1 MKEELSGIYVCSI
14 CGVENETI
22 VDPSAGGRQTYV
34 EDCAVCCRP
43 HELTVLIDEAS
54 GNVTVEAEFEG

>member
-1 MKEELSGIYVCSI
+1 MKEELSGIYICSI

-22 VDPSAGGRQTYV
+22 VDPSAGVRQTYV

-43 HELTVLIDEAS
+43 HVLTILIDEDR
-54 GNVTVEAEFEG
+54 GLVTVEAEYEG

>member
-1 MKEELSGIYVCSI
+1 MKEELSGIYVCSV

-22 VDPSAGGRQTYV
+22 VDPSAGLRQSYV

-43 HELTVLIDEAS
+43 QVLTLLIDEES
-54 GNVTVEAEFEG
+54 GFVTVGAEFEG

>member
-14 CGVENETI
+14 CGVENETC
-22 VDPSAGGRQTYV
+22 VDPSAGARQTYV

-43 HELTVLIDEAS
+43 HVLTILIDEAS
-54 GNVTVEAEFEG
+54 GFVTVQAEFEG

>member
-22 VDPSAGGRQTYV
+22 VDSSAGTRQSYV

-43 HELTVLIDEAS
+43 QVLTILIDEAS
-54 GNVTVEAEFEG
+54 GYVTVQAEFEG